1 MSDTDTTDDL
11 SSDEPETPLVEDV
24 FDAVEEVTV
33 WAPEPGPDSDDI
45 VAESIEGMDSNC

>member
-11 SSDEPETPLVEDV
+11 SSDEAETPLTEDV

-33 WAPEPGPDSDDI
+33 WAPEPGHQRVQSVHREADTFP
-45 VAESIEGMDSNC
+45 